1 MNNLNYNTDALVW
14 AQEFMKIWQEQPIE
28 MLDED
33 LMLGWFANAIMT
45 GYDAARQKYETVNKH
60 DFIMQGIMS
69 MSKKIDIP
77 YDEQI
82 LEYGDEIDRTSG
94 S

>member
-14 AQEFMKIWQEQPIE
+14 AQEFMKIWQEQSIE

-45 GYDAARQKYETVNKH
+45 GYDVARQKYEMVNAHETLMKH
-60 DFIMQGIMS
+60 VLGEA
-69 MSKKIDIP
+69 
-77 YDEQI
+77 YDAK
-82 LEYGDEIDRTSG
+82 D
-94 S
+94 